1 MRELRDDSLVDM
13 KFMVEDA
20 GFTPKFFYSQIKAG
34 KLKPPTKIGR
44 ASRWEYC
51 DYKSWKQSY
60 TQSSGT
66 VN

>member
-44 ASRWEYC
+44 TSRWEYC

-60 TQSSGT
+60 IQSSRT